1 MLDDGSATAAS
12 SRRGDGGGG
21 GEDLAALRRQLDRK
35 ASFEGAAAALAA
47 AVDRR
52 YTAAHPA
59 EQDEMW
65 AAVKRAATL
74 LQTRHTGRGFWA
86 AGLRLFDA
94 AATAVAPQPDR
105 RRQAAAWVEQALRV
119 LEDGALAEDAHDA
132 AAAAAPG
139 PGTWLGARGELS
151 SQLERQCF
159 HGHRHRAA
167 VGGWRRQLVA
177 VLLSPRCAPALI
189 SAACH
194 AAGGG
199 RPVSSLF
206 EGQLSLHEPAAPQ
219 PRLME
224 AQAALTAMLAPLLEN
239 EDALSRQEP
248 RANEGQEG
256 RQRQD
261 QNGRAGR
268 RSEQAAPPR
277 PPLDEHQGR
286 TGDGAGGLVEEEE
299 QQRRA
304 RAVVE
309 AFSGGS
315 TVELNELLSA
325 AGTELAE
332 LLGGGHFTGLVE
344 AIPATLQD
352 AGSTPRGPPPAAKDE
367 VAKLPRMAVTAEL
380 LGRLG
385 EGAECSV
392 CKEAFEAGGVLQEMP
407 CRHAFHPDCLGPW
420 LSAHNSCPVCRFEMR
435 TDDHAYERQKERE
448 RKDREER
455 RGVENALQEAEF
467 MYM

>member
-1 MLDDGSATAAS
+1 MLDDGSAAAAS
-12 SRRGDGGGG
+12 SRRGGGGG
-21 GEDLAALRRQLDRK
+21 GGGGDDLAALRRQLDRK

-47 AVDRR
+47 TLERR
-52 YTAAHPA
+52 YAAAPPA

-94 AATAVAPQPDR
+94 AATAAPPQPDR
-105 RRQAAAWVEQALRV
+105 RWQAAAWVEQARRV
-119 LEDGALAEDAHDA
+119 LEDGVLAEDAHNAGA
-132 AAAAAPG
+132 ATAPG
-139 PGTWLGARGELS
+139 PGAWLGARDA
-151 SQLERQCF
+151 R
-159 HGHRHRAA
+159 
-167 VGGWRRQLVA
+167 
-177 VLLSPRCAPALI
+177 
-189 SAACH
+189 
-194 AAGGG
+194 GGG

-206 EGQLSLHEPAAPQ
+206 EGQLSLHEPPAPQ

-239 EDALSRQEP
+239 EDALNRQEP
-248 RANEGQEG
+248 SANEGQEA
-256 RQRQD
+256 RRRQD
-261 QNGRAGR
+261 RSGGAGR
-268 RSEQAAPPR
+268 GREQAVHR
-277 PPLDEHQGR
+277 LDEHQGR
-286 TGDGAGGLVEEEE
+286 TGDGAEEEE
-299 QQRRA
+299 QQQRRA

-315 TVELNELLSA
+315 TVELNELLRA

-332 LLGGGHFTGLVE
+332 LLGGGHFTGLEE
-344 AIPATLQD
+344 AIQATLQD
-352 AGSTPRGPPPAAKDE
+352 AGSMPRGPPPAAKDD
-367 VAKLPRMAVTAEL
+367 VAKLPCMAVTAEL
-380 LGRLG
+380 LARLG

-435 TDDHAYERQKERE
+435 TDDHAYERQKGRERE
-448 RKDREER
+448 DRAER